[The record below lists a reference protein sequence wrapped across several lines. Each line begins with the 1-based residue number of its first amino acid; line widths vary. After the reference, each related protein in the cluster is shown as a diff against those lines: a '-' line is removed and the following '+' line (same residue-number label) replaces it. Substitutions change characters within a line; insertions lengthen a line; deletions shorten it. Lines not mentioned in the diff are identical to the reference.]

1 MKIIVAYL
9 LVVLIWSTTPVAIQF
24 SQNGLDFFTAVSLR
38 MWVSALLS
46 LPLVWLMRQRLVFN
60 KQALQSYL
68 GGSLGIYGAMMSV
81 YWGGCTYSI
90 GIDFSDLW
98 AFPHAVGCLGLCCS
112 A

>member
-60 KQALQSYL
+60 GKGHMLPARA
-68 GGSLGIYGAMMSV
+68 IVRRDGAH
-81 YWGGCTYSI
+81 I
-90 GIDFSDLW
+90 
-98 AFPHAVGCLGLCCS
+98 AR
-112 A
+112 